1 VTKVGINGFGRIG
14 RMVFRQML
22 AMDDVQVVA
31 VNDLT
36 GVETSAHLLKY
47 DTAYG
52 ALPEEVRVEEGDLR
66 VGGDNILFYSER
78 DPAGIPW
85 REAGV
90 DLVIESTGVFRDR
103 QGAGKHLQAGA
114 RKVIISAPGKDPDL
128 TVVIGVNE
136 GQYDPDSHH
145 ILSNASCTT
154 NCLAPVVRVLDN
166 LVGIER
172 GLMNTVHA
180 YTADQQLIDGPHTDL
195 RRARAA
201 AANVVP
207 TTTGAAAAVGEV
219 LPNMVGRLDGFAVRV
234 PLPSVSLLDLT
245 AVPGRETDA
254 GELNAAFSA
263 AAAGAM
269 RGILEVTDE
278 PLVSSDFL
286 GNTASATV
294 DLGMTQ
300 VVDRRLVKVVAWYD
314 NEMGYATRLADLAA
328 IVGRSIE

>member
-1 VTKVGINGFGRIG
+1 MTKVGINGFGRIG